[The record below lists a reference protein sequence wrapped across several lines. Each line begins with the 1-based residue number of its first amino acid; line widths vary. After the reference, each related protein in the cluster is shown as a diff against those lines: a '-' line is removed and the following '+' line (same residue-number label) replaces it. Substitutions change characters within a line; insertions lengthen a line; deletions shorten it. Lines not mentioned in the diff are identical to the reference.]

1 MIKQFIDRSAEAQRA
16 LGFENEKDHP
26 EVAPSQFE
34 LNFSYTQALV
44 ACDQILLYKLIC
56 RQIAFQ
62 MGYTAC
68 FLPKPISG
76 IA

>member
-44 ACDQILLYKLIC
+44 ACDQILLY
-56 RQIAFQ
+56 
-62 MGYTAC
+62 
-68 FLPKPISG
+68 
-76 IA
+76 